1 MSISFS
7 SISSQIASNVFSKVD
22 TSNKGYINK
31 DDFMSA
37 LGDSSASDSKD
48 SFAMLDSDSNGQLT
62 ESEMTKG
69 IQNLL
74 SQLSGSTT
82 QGQER
87 MGPPPPPPP
96 PPNGGGQTQANAN
109 DDGLTIDQLSELANS
124 EDSKQSALASAIS
137 ANFEAAD
144 TNSDGKVT
152 AQEAMTYQRSTETS
166 QSTSTQTQNDLTKVA
181 MANLSALIEAY
192 GFGGNANSTISAT
205 A

>member
-1 MSISFS
+1 MNISFS

-22 TSNKGYINK
+22 TSNKGYINQ
-31 DDFMSA
+31 DDFISA

-74 SQLSGSTT
+74 SQLSGSAT
-82 QGQER
+82 QGLER
-87 MGPPPPPPP
+87 MGTPPP

-109 DDGLTIDQLSELANS
+109 DDGLTIDQVSELANS

-152 AQEAMTYQRSTETS
+152 AQEAMIYQRSTETS